1 MKWFRDVLDRLMPN
15 NTARVARAYKRVA
28 SGRDGSIVFAD
39 LMKFAELD
47 MDPFV
52 PGDPHTTNY
61 NLGKQR
67 VGLRIRAFVERPLR
81 EYAAENHDPLEE
93 DEDET
98 LAQEPVD
105 VAA

>member
-1 MKWFRDVLDRLMPN
+1 MKWFRDILDKLMPN
-15 NTARVARAYKRVA
+15 STERVVRAYKRVA
-28 SGRDGSIVFAD
+28 SGEDGRIVFAD

-67 VGLRIRAFVERPLR
+67 VGLRIRSFVERPLR
-81 EYAAENHDPLEE
+81 DFATQNHDPLEE

-98 LAQEPVD
+98 LDQEYSD